1 MEEFMKPRA
10 HNKGAAAAALAM
22 HRDSHMVSKMKPKI
36 RIVHIFA
43 PEIIKTDVENFR
55 ELVQRLTGKPTKGID
70 GRNKKKKAAAA
81 ARPRAIHPP
90 EYREASQVENVKRE
104 TGEEEEEEEE
114 EEGEEGRKLWV
125 EGSSGGFL
133 NGLEED
139 DDVDFFHGFGE
150 YSLFPFLSMDDVQ
163 Q

>member
-36 RIVHIFA
+36 RIIHIFA

-55 ELVQRLTGKPTKGID
+55 ELVQRLTGKPTKEID
-70 GRNKKKKAAAA
+70 GRNKKAAAA

-90 EYREASQVENVKRE
+90 EYRETSQVENVKRE
-104 TGEEEEEEEE
+104 IGEEE
-114 EEGEEGRKLWV
+114 EEGRKLWV
-125 EGSSGGFL
+125 DGSSGGFL

-150 YSLFPFLSMDDVQ
+150 YSLFPFLSMDDVRQ
-163 Q
+163 